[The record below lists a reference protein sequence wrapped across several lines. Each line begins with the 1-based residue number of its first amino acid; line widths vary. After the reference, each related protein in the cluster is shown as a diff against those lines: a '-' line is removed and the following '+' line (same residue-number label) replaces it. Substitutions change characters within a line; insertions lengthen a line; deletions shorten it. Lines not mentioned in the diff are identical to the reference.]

1 MENTLRL
8 PFIADETLE
17 DKLKTIVDAVSDG
30 EGLREVVFHTALTLT
45 LFPSRITHLLRN
57 ICFKPEVV
65 KVGLKAKG
73 TQLSPPHHPG
83 AVCPAHLVAVQVAA
97 PLLSHSMG

>member
-73 TQLSPPHHPG
+73 T
-83 AVCPAHLVAVQVAA
+83 
-97 PLLSHSMG
+97 